1 MLERSMLLYSL
12 FPRELVPESLAAAA
26 IVPVSISIPKTA
38 DMEWAPLAF
47 IEVLTG
53 TLGSK
58 RQFRKL

>member
-38 DMEWAPLAF
+38 DMRWAPWR
-47 IEVLTG
+47 
-53 TLGSK
+53 S
-58 RQFRKL
+58 